1 MRGRRHGREAGLA
14 RGALNRPPPVPL
26 YRLTLAY
33 DGTDFAGWQVQE
45 RPEGPRAR
53 TVQGEL
59 EAALS
64 RLAGDAPVR
73 VAGAGRTD
81 AGVHALG
88 QVASFELPRDLE
100 PAALLRALNG
110 MLPPDV
116 RVVDAALAPPG
127 FHARKS
133 ALAKL
138 YRYELDTGP
147 LQIPTRRRN
156 AGHVPWTLDETAVR
170 AAAALFVGRHD
181 FASLASA
188 GGSARTTVRTITRSQ
203 VEFEGATLTYAVE
216 ADGFLRKM
224 VRSLV
229 GALIEAGRGAVTL
242 DELRRA
248 MAARDRRAWPKPA
261 PACGLTLVRVDYAS
275 PADAMLE

>member
-1 MRGRRHGREAGLA
+1 MT
-14 RGALNRPPPVPL
+14 L

-33 DGTDFAGWQVQE
+33 DGTDFAGWQAQE
-45 RPEGPRAR
+45 RPDGRRPR

-59 EAALS
+59 EATLA
-64 RLAGDAPVR
+64 RLAGETPVR

-88 QVASFELPRDLE
+88 QVASFDLPRAFE
-100 PAALLRALNG
+100 PHALQRALNG
-110 MLPPDV
+110 LLPDDV
-116 RVVDAALAPPG
+116 RVLETAAAPPG

-133 ALAKL
+133 ALSKL

-147 LQIPTRRRN
+147 VQIPTRRRN
-156 AGHVPWTLDETAVR
+156 AGHVPWTLDPGAVE
-170 AAAALFVGRHD
+170 AAAALFVGRLD
-181 FASLASA
+181 FASLASS
-188 GGSARTTVRTITRSQ
+188 GGSARTSVRTVTRSE
-203 VEFEGATLTYAVE
+203 VRFDGATLRYEVE

-224 VRSLV
+224 VRSMV
-229 GALIEAGRGAVTL
+229 GALIEAGRGAVTT
-242 DELRRA
+242 DDLRRA

-261 PACGLTLVRVDYAS
+261 PACGLALVRVDYA